1 MEIALILILEE
12 VTLFPRG
19 EYYLDE
25 KLMVGIVVT
34 PRKNFKPKNFQFNSI
49 EKTHQATM
57 EIALI
62 FLLLEEVTFSPEKNI
77 FG

>member
-1 MEIALILILEE
+1 
-12 VTLFPRG
+12 
-19 EYYLDE
+19 LDE